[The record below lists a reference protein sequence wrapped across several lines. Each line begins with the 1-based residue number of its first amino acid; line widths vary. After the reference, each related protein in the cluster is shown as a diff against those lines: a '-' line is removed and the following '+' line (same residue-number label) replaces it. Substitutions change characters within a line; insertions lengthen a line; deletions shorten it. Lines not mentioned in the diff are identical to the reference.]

1 LAVASERETNTG
13 RTIELGDLPFAYLLD
28 VVPDQS
34 PSGDLIVYEA
44 HTRYDNPL
52 GRTLLPSGRGPF
64 CRFREPSLPH
74 RAGVLLFTVDGVPA
88 YLDNVS
94 NLNQALNLRF
104 GLIDPRQ
111 CYEPGDEQAC
121 KVNAEVLAAVRAG
134 QVVSLWF
141 RATPNARQA
150 LVRALARHRQER
162 GADPLWNPRAF
173 QTLSKDAEP

>member
-1 LAVASERETNTG
+1 MASDRETNTG
-13 RTIELGDLPFAYLLD
+13 RTIELGELPFLYLLD

-52 GRTLLPSGRGPF
+52 GRALLPPGSGPF

-74 RAGVLLFTVDGVPA
+74 LAGVVLFTVDGVPA
-88 YLDNVS
+88 YLDDVPD
-94 NLNQALNLRF
+94 LNQAVNLRF
-104 GLIDPRQ
+104 GLIAPRQ
-111 CYEPGDEQAC
+111 CYEPGDERAC
-121 KVNAEVLAAVRAG
+121 RVNAEVLKAVREG

-150 LVRALARHRQER
+150 LVRALARHRQEG
-162 GADPLWNPRAF
+162 GADPLWNPEVS
-173 QTLSKDAEP
+173 QTLSKDADP